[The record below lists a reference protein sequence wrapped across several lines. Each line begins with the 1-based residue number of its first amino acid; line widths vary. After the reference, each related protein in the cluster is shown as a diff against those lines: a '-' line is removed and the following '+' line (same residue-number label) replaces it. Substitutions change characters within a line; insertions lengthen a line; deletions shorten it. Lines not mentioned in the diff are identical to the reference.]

1 MVEALCRWRTRF
13 LPEVTTGFEQ
23 ESGCI
28 RRQMELGVGVV
39 VVKVGFGVSVDV
51 GLVWFG
57 NMYWWLVGV
66 V

>member
-1 MVEALCRWRTRF
+1 
-13 LPEVTTGFEQ
+13 
-23 ESGCI
+23 
-28 RRQMELGVGVV
+28 MELGVGVV

-57 NMYWWLVGV
+57 NMYWWLVRV